1 MSEKTVKL
9 TLQAGTKQQESTSPS
24 YLLNVEVLNELKHA
38 IRQAREAKPSASE
51 SKQSKM

>member
-38 IRQAREAKPSASE
+38 IRQAKEAKPSTSK
-51 SKQSKM
+51 SKQK